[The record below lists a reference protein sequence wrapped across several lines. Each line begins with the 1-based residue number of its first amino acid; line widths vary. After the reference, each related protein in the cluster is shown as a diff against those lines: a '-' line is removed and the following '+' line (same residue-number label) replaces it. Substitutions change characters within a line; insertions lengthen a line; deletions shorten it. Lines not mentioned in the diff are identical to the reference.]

1 MRIVSKEYK
10 LYTFDELSDDVKQKL
25 IERERQYQLETYCD
39 LDLYDDMGS
48 KASDLLN
55 DYFGITSDYLK
66 TYYDLSYS
74 QGSGSM
80 VEFDINIVDLNNKY
94 NVFSK
99 EEMAFITD
107 KGIVNDIRIRHNDNY
122 YYHEYTFSI
131 DYDYYNDYS
140 YEDIKDSYGIT
151 EKDFET
157 LDDRFYKLVD
167 TYNKHNT
174 ESEFVKDII
183 KLNGELTSY
192 GYDCMEY
199 WGNCD
204 EKEIIMYIKGY
215 EFEYLENGDV
225 F

>member
-1 MRIVSKEYK
+1 MRKVVNEFNVYE
-10 LYTFDELSDDVKQKL
+10 FDELSDDVKKTV
-25 IERERQYQLETYCD
+25 IEKHRDYEREDYCD
-39 LDLYDDMGS
+39 SFLNDDMGS
-48 KASDLLN
+48 KASDLIN

-74 QGSGSM
+74 QGSGAM

-167 TYNKHNT
+167 TYNKHYT
-174 ESEFVKDII
+174 ESPFIKDII
-183 KLNGELTSY
+183 KMNKELSKY
-192 GYDCMEY
+192 GYNCMEHF
-199 WGNCD
+199 WNCSD
-204 EKEIIMYIKGY
+204 DEIIENIKANEY
-215 EFEYLENGDV
+215 EFLESGEIY
-225 F
+225 

>member
-10 LYTFDELSDDVKQKL
+10 LYKFDELSDDVKQKL
-25 IERERQYQLETYCD
+25 IEKEREYQLETYCE

-48 KASDLLN
+48 KASDLIN

-66 TYYDLSYS
+66 THYDLSYS
-74 QGSGSM
+74 QGSGAM

-94 NVFSK
+94 NIFSK
-99 EEMAFITD
+99 EELAFITD
-107 KGIVNDIRIRHNDNY
+107 KGIVDDIRIRHHNNFY
-122 YYHEYTFSI
+122 CHEYTFNI
-131 DYDYYNDYS
+131 DYDYYNDYD
-140 YEDIKDSYGIT
+140 YEDIKDKYGIS

-157 LDDRFYKLVD
+157 LDDRFYNLVD
-167 TYNKHNT
+167 SSIKHNT

-183 KLNGELTSY
+183 RLNRELTSY
-192 GYDCMEY
+192 GYKCMEY
-199 WGNCD
+199 WGDC
-204 EKEIIMYIKGY
+204 EEEEIVMYIKGY

>member
-1 MRIVSKEYK
+1 MRIVNKEYK
-10 LYTFDELSDDVKQKL
+10 LYKFDELSDDVKQKL

-39 LDLYDDMGS
+39 LDLYDDMGQ

-66 TYYDLSYS
+66 TYYDLSYC

-80 VEFDINIVDLNNKY
+80 VEFDINIVDLNNTY

-99 EEMAFITD
+99 EELAFITD
-107 KGIVNDIRIRHNDNY
+107 KGIVNDIRIRHNDNH

-131 DYDYYNDYS
+131 DYDYYNGYS

-167 TYNKHNT
+167 TYNKHYT

-183 KLNGELTSY
+183 KLNGELTKH
-192 GYDCMEY
+192 GYKCMEY

>member
-39 LDLYDDMGS
+39 LDLYDDMGQ
-48 KASDLLN
+48 KASDLIN

-74 QGSGSM
+74 QGSGAM
-80 VEFDINIVDLNNKY
+80 VEFNINIVDLNNKY
-94 NVFSK
+94 NILSK
-99 EEMAFITD
+99 EELAFITD
-107 KGIVNDIRIRHNDNY
+107 KGIINNVFVRHNDNF
-122 YYHEYTFSI
+122 YYHEYTFKI
-131 DYDYYNDYS
+131 DYDYFNDYS
-140 YEDIKDSYGIT
+140 YEDIKDSYGIS

-157 LDDRFYKLVD
+157 LDNRIYDLLDSYD
-167 TYNKHNT
+167 KHNT
-174 ESEFVKDII
+174 TSPFVKDII
-183 KLNGELTSY
+183 KLNKELTKY
-192 GYDCMEY
+192 GYECMEY
-199 WGNCD
+199 WNNCD
-204 EKEIIMYIKGY
+204 EKEIIMYVKGY

>member
-1 MRIVSKEYK
+1 MRIVSKEYE
-10 LYTFDELSDDVKQKL
+10 LYTFDELSNDVKEKL

-39 LDLYDDMGS
+39 LDLYDDMGL

-55 DYFGITSDYLK
+55 DYFDITSDYLK
-66 TYYDLSYS
+66 TYYDLSYC
-74 QGSGSM
+74 QGSGAM

-99 EEMAFITD
+99 EEIAFITD
-107 KGIVNDIRIRHNDNY
+107 KGIVNDIRIRHNDNH
-122 YYHEYTFSI
+122 YYHEYTFNI

-167 TYNKHNT
+167 TYNKHYT

-183 KLNGELTSY
+183 KLNKELTSY
-192 GYDCMEY
+192 GYKRIEY
-199 WGNCD
+199 WVDCK
-204 EKEIIMYIKGY
+204 EEEIIMYIKGY